1 MSFIDVSWATWIRI
15 GWLAAA
21 TTASA
26 WARTI
31 SMPLQPRHSPLSPQW
46 HTWGRR
52 RSRARW
58 SSDMSVGPAIDP
70 RLRWLLS
77 LVHRVDLVGVPLGD
91 DLPLDLE
98 GGSDLARFLGEGAG
112 QKREVFDSLPGAN
125 SLVDRVHGL
134 VYQPDDAW
142 VFDQLFG
149 RAGDQLVDRSPVGD
163 DESSHVRPGVA
174 DDHRLLDQV
183 VALDLELE
191 LLRRHVLAAGGFE
204 QIFLAV
210 GDFQESVGVDLAD
223 V

>member
-1 MSFIDVSWATWIRI
+1 MSSSRSWRVSGSDMRRSCICSAERRMSGSAIKRSDMAWKRVVMSFIDVSWATWMRI

-142 VFDQLFG
+142 VFDQL
-149 RAGDQLVDRSPVGD
+149 
-163 DESSHVRPGVA
+163 
-174 DDHRLLDQV
+174 
-183 VALDLELE
+183 
-191 LLRRHVLAAGGFE
+191 
-204 QIFLAV
+204 
-210 GDFQESVGVDLAD
+210 
-223 V
+223 